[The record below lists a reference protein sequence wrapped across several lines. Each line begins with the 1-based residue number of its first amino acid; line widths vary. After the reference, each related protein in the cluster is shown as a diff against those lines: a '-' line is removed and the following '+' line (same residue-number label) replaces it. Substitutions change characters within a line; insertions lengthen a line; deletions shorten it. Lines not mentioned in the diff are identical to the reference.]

1 MTTFV
6 FVMLMLVTVIIKST
20 IKILSTET
28 SCISWEILIATE
40 YEL

>member
-20 IKILSTET
+20 IKILSTE
-28 SCISWEILIATE
+28 CHAFPGKFLIATE